1 MVIFGWKQTVR
12 ELGALFTY
20 CHSCGLRGWQRIYQ
34 KMLWFTVFFLPV
46 LPLRVSGAMVC
57 GMCGVNSQLTKAE
70 AQALVARAKSHDQ
83 HPAYRPYPV

>member
-1 MVIFGWKQTVR
+1 
-12 ELGALFTY
+12 
-20 CHSCGLRGWQRIYQ
+20 
-34 KMLWFTVFFLPV
+34 MLWFTVFFLPV

-57 GMCGVNSQLTKAE
+57 GRCGVNSQLTKAE